1 MKRGRRWKLRIWVT
15 LITQTRGFWN
25 IVIFHVWW
33 QKVPVILYC
42 YQGAITPWIHQWNN
56 SQAPCPWNI
65 LSTGHTSLLR
75 SPIYVREVDVV
86 VERPELV
93 PIRNLPGCLMLPWM
107 IPELNS
113 LLIFPCPI
121 LDKISRTSWLSLS
134 LSLSRHPHHPELLK
148 LSLVCYLGSLWFS
161 IPGPRLERIWHIG
174 WLDLLSVPGDC
185 SSVPLGNVTNFLL
198 NSSSSQH
205 ASQREVF
212 WPHQWKWP
220 RIHKGKEH
228 VSWSATRLQYDG
240 AEETSYSDLAKSSES
255 KWFRSINFFYS
266 LETMIQWG
274 RRYLLLGQK
283 SGVGTGTG
291 CPQFFRGKIST

>member
-1 MKRGRRWKLRIWVT
+1 MKLGRRWKLCTWVT

-25 IVIFHVWW
+25 IVNFHVWW

-75 SPIYVREVDVV
+75 SSIYVREVDVI

-134 LSLSRHPHHPELLK
+134 LSRHSHHPELLK

-185 SSVPLGNVTNFLL
+185 SSVPLGSVTDFLL

-205 ASQREVF
+205 AAELVLHFLWKASAESRGGRQREQGWAQIMVQKTLQI
-212 WPHQWKWP
+212 PCSQGGIRDCKILASGTEIRP
-220 RIHKGKEH
+220 KPTDVG
-228 VSWSATRLQYDG
+228 RLWID
-240 AEETSYSDLAKSSES
+240 
-255 KWFRSINFFYS
+255 
-266 LETMIQWG
+266 
-274 RRYLLLGQK
+274 
-283 SGVGTGTG
+283 
-291 CPQFFRGKIST
+291 

>member
-134 LSLSRHPHHPELLK
+134 LSTPPPPWTSKIVTGLL
-148 LSLVCYLGSLWFS
+148 
-161 IPGPRLERIWHIG
+161 PGKPLILHTWSKAG
-174 WLDLLSVPGDC
+174 KDLTYWMVRFAVRPWG
-185 SSVPLGNVTNFLL
+185 
-198 NSSSSQH
+198 
-205 ASQREVF
+205 
-212 WPHQWKWP
+212 
-220 RIHKGKEH
+220 
-228 VSWSATRLQYDG
+228 LQFC
-240 AEETSYSDLAKSSES
+240 A
-255 KWFRSINFFYS
+255 FR
-266 LETMIQWG
+266 
-274 RRYLLLGQK
+274 K
-283 SGVGTGTG
+283 
-291 CPQFFRGKIST
+291 CH